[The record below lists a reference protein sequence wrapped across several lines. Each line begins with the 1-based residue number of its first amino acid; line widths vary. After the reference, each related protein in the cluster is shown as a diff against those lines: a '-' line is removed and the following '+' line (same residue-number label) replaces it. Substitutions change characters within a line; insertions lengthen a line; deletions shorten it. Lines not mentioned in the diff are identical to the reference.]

1 VTKSLKIT
9 QVRSALGR
17 KPKHRRTVRALG
29 LRRIGDVA
37 TQPDNP
43 AIRGM
48 IDSVGYLLKVAE
60 EDGHEA
66 I

>member
-9 QVRSALGR
+9 QVKSVLGR
-17 KPKHRRTVRALG
+17 LPNHRRTVRALG
-29 LRRIGDVA
+29 LKRIGDSQ

-48 IDSVGYLLKVAE
+48 IKTVGYLLRVE
-60 EDGHEA
+60 EVQ
-66 I
+66 